1 MSICCSTVKHWH
13 ELHAPQLIRED
24 SATRVRQVFGA
35 SLRDRGDLKVKAHLY
50 QPLDRPQARERGQEH
65 SPGVSSGAHGRPNNA
80 SGVVPQW
87 PLCHC
92 RLVFGSFTIFVSI
105 TNLTK
110 ISTYLRDMG
119 KINWLKAWKIPLNV
133 PQKSALMF
141 SSPVK
146 KYLEQTFFIVA

>member
-50 QPLDRPQARERGQEH
+50 QPLDWPQARERGQEH
-65 SPGVSSGAHGRPNNA
+65 SPGVSSRAHGRPNDA

-87 PLCHC
+87 SLCHC
-92 RLVFGSFTIFVSI
+92 RLVFDSFTKFVLI

-110 ISTYLRDMG
+110 ISTYLLDMG

-133 PQKSALMF
+133 PQNQL
-141 SSPVK
+141 
-146 KYLEQTFFIVA
+146 